1 MPIDAKVNIAK
12 PSIKKR
18 KYGGKTLKDVLKLLE
33 KQSEWGLYDAVSN
46 QKNSAKVDKDK
57 KIKSVSINLKPVI
70 EMPVWSNYGK
80 APKDQKASWDKMY
93 KALLAHEQKHHKIQL
108 KCGSDLEK
116 MLKKEEDLDA
126 KALNEKL
133 EEARTAC
140 QDKQDAYDAKS
151 KHGANEGVV
160 LDVSMVP

>member
-1 MPIDAKVNIAK
+1 
-12 PSIKKR
+12 
-18 KYGGKTLKDVLKLLE
+18 
-33 KQSEWGLYDAVSN
+33 
-46 QKNSAKVDKDK
+46 
-57 KIKSVSINLKPVI
+57 
-70 EMPVWSNYGK
+70 MPVWSNYGN

-93 KALLAHEQKHHKIQL
+93 KALLAHEQHHHKIQL

-116 MLKKEEDLDA
+116 LLKKQEGLDA
-126 KALNEKL
+126 KALNKKL